1 MVYNALASDSD
12 ARPSLLSLF
21 LIFAHKLTREVPA
34 TDLILQRARSL
45 EKYVHEQNPG
55 SEGTANYRTKM
66 RSLYL
71 NLKAQNNPGL
81 REDVV
86 SGEIGVARL
95 YGMSPAVR

>member
-1 MVYNALASDSD
+1 M
-12 ARPSLLSLF
+12 
-21 LIFAHKLTREVPA
+21 
-34 TDLILQRARSL
+34 
-45 EKYVHEQNPG
+45 HEQNPG
-55 SEGTANYRTKM
+55 AEGTNNYRTKM

-95 YGMSPAVR
+95 YGMTPAVSTPLSRRYYVRGLIGWWALGNGIGGATSCES